1 MTFFNWLNMFGGLA
15 FFLYGMSVMGEG
27 LEKQS
32 GGSLTTLLGKMTSN
46 PIKGVALGAIVTA
59 VIQSSSATTV
69 MVVGFVNA
77 GLMDLTQ
84 SMMQLRQAL
93 SIIMGANIGT
103 TITAWFLSMVGIE
116 SDNFFINMLKP
127 SSFSPII
134 AMVGICLLMFSKS
147 TRKKDV
153 GSIFLGFALLMY
165 GMLLMSDSAAPLAD
179 MPEFAN
185 LLVLFQN
192 PLLGMLMG
200 MLMTAVL
207 QSSSASVGILQAITI
222 SGLVTYSAAVPII
235 LGQNIGTCVTAM
247 LSSIGTSKNA
257 KRAALGHLYFN
268 IIGAFIFMLAFYGL
282 NQIIHFSFF
291 NEPVTA
297 FNVAILHSLFNVT
310 CTLVLLPFTKHLE
323 RLVCFSIKDKEEKK
337 NAALPNL
344 LDERLLVTPGVAI
357 DAADKV
363 TLEMGIL
370 GRENLDLAFE
380 VLQKYDSKKSDL
392 MEENENRVDG
402 YEDKLG
408 SYLIRLS
415 ERSLSQQDNRQISKL
430 LHTITDFERI
440 SDHTCNLLNSATE
453 LHEKKI
459 SFSEPAMQDLLVLRQ
474 AISEILDL
482 TLNCFA
488 SEDLADAIQVEPLE
502 EVIDEI
508 CINVKNRH
516 IDRMQRG
523 LCSLEKGF
531 IFQDVLTNLERMS
544 DHCSN
549 IAACIIELQHNSFD
563 THKYLNELRSSGN
576 QSYKNLQKYY
586 REAYKLPELPK
597 L

>member
-69 MVVGFVNA
+69 MVVGFVNS
-77 GLMDLTQ
+77 GI
-84 SMMQLRQAL
+84 MQLRQAL

-310 CTLVLLPFTKHLE
+310 CTLVLLPFTKHL
-323 RLVCFSIKDKEEKK
+323 VCFSIKDKEEKK
-337 NAALPNL
+337 NTALPNL

-380 VLQKYDSKKSDL
+380 VIQKYDSKKSDL

>member
-69 MVVGFVNA
+69 MVVGFVNS
-77 GLMDLTQ
+77 GI
-84 SMMQLRQAL
+84 MQLRQAL

-310 CTLVLLPFTKHLE
+310 CTLVLLPFTKHL
-323 RLVCFSIKDKEEKK
+323 VCFSIKDKEEKK
-337 NAALPNL
+337 NTAFPNL

-380 VLQKYDSKKSDL
+380 VIQKYDSKKSDL

>member
-1 MTFFNWLNMFGGLA
+1 MTFFDWLNMFGGLA

-46 PIKGVALGAIVTA
+46 PVKGVALGAAVTA

-69 MVVGFVNA
+69 MVVGFVNS
-77 GLMDLTQ
+77 GI
-84 SMMQLRQAL
+84 MQLRQAL
-93 SIIMGANIGT
+93 SIIMGANVGT

-134 AMVGICLLMFSKS
+134 ALVGICLLMFSKS

-165 GMLLMSDSAAPLAD
+165 GMLIMSNAAAPLAD

-192 PLLGMLMG
+192 PLLGLLMG
-200 MLMTAVL
+200 LLMTAVL
-207 QSSSASVGILQAITI
+207 QSSAASVGILQAVTI

-257 KRAALGHLYFN
+257 RRAALGHLYFN
-268 IIGAFIFMLAFYGL
+268 IIGAIIFLTGFYGL
-282 NQIIHFSFF
+282 HALLNFSFF
-291 NEPVTA
+291 NEPVAA
-297 FNVAILHSLFNVT
+297 FDVAILHSLFNVT
-310 CTLVLLPFTKHLE
+310 CTLVLLPFTKQLE
-323 RLVCFSIKDKEEKK
+323 RLVCFSIKDKEQP
-337 NAALPNL
+337 NSATLPEI

-357 DAADKV
+357 DAADKA

-370 GRENLDLAFE
+370 GRENLDLAFG
-380 VLQKYDSKKSDL
+380 VMQKYDVKKANI
-392 MEENENRVDG
+392 MEENEDRIDS

-408 SYLIRLS
+408 TYLIRLS

-440 SDHTCNLLNSATE
+440 GDHTCNLLNSSTE
-453 LHEKKI
+453 LYNKKI
-459 SFSEPAMQDLLVLRQ
+459 SFSEPAMQDLQVLHN
-474 AISEILDL
+474 AIEEIMDL

-488 SEDLADAIQVEPLE
+488 TEDLADAIRVEPLE
-502 EVIDEI
+502 EVIDEL
-508 CINVKNRH
+508 CNEVKNRH
-516 IDRMQRG
+516 IERMQKG

-531 IFQDVLTNLERMS
+531 VFQDVLTNLERIS

-549 IAACIIELQHNSFD
+549 VAACIIELQHDSFD
-563 THKYLNELRSSGN
+563 THKYLNNLRNNGN
-576 QSYKNLQKYY
+576 QSYNNLRRFY
-586 REAYKLPELPK
+586 REAYQLNRPPAQ
-597 L
+597 

>member
-59 VIQSSSATTV
+59 VIQSSSASTV
-69 MVVGFVNA
+69 MVVGFVNS
-77 GLMDLTQ
+77 GI
-84 SMMQLRQAL
+84 MQLRQAL